1 MKQAYIAVIEEFI
14 LSGGCLELGD
24 LRNKLEYIGIVDSI
38 GKIVDHGR
46 LERMLRLAEAPI
58 EEQSAALQLPKTN
71 PLRLF
76 YEHSLANQSDETRQI
91 LALVRRHTQP
101 ITKSEPFQPG
111 HAKLPARTNHGLGG
125 KLFEHFLSTD
135 ALDGCLGR
143 PAHRMPPERIVWPV
157 RLDLA
162 CGFEAQLSEAERH
175 KHEAYQM
182 LIQDTPDAGEK
193 ILGLGIPASSIPAM
207 RAWLSRTGSPPPV
220 LPGLFQLHIGKSRIR
235 ANLFCASKSALLPA
249 FTERFRTVANPSGLF
264 NELIVDGPHPGREVK
279 ETFSA
284 ARLFNLPETLT
295 EADTINAIQFTK
307 ETWSALKKVLLVCSA
322 K

>member
-14 LSGGCLELGD
+14 SSGGCLEPGD

-46 LERMLRLAEAPI
+46 LERMLRLAEAPV

-76 YEHSLANQSDETRQI
+76 YERSLANQSEETRQI
-91 LALVRRHTQP
+91 LDLVRRHILPRKTP
-101 ITKSEPFQPG
+101 EPLQSG
-111 HAKLPARTNHGLGG
+111 HALLPARTNHGLGG
-125 KLFEHFLSTD
+125 KLFHHFVNTNTL
-135 ALDGCLGR
+135 GEYLGR

-162 CGFEAQLSEAERH
+162 SGFEAQLSEVERN
-175 KHEAYQM
+175 KHEAYQL
-182 LIQDTPDAGEK
+182 LIHKTPDAEEK
-193 ILGLGIPASSIPAM
+193 ILRLGIPASSIPAM
-207 RAWLSRTGSPPPV
+207 RAWLSRTGSPPRV
-220 LPGLFQLHIGKSRIR
+220 LPGLFQVHIGKSRLR
-235 ANLFCASKSALLPA
+235 ANLFCASKSALLPT
-249 FTERFRTVANPSGLF
+249 FTGRFRMVANHYGLGS
-264 NELIVDGPHPGREVK
+264 ELIIDGPHPGWEVK

-295 EADTINAIQFTK
+295 EADTINAISFAK
-307 ETWSALKKVLLVCSA
+307 ETWEAVKNVLLACDI